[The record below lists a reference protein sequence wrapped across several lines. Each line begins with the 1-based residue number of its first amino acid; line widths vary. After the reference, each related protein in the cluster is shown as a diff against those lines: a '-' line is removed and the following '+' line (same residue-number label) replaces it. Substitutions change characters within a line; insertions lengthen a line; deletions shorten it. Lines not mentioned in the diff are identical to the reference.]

1 MTLAGR
7 EMPIPA
13 TFYGGTDNSAFQ
25 RHLVAGFYTK
35 VDQIAK
41 RNSCVYLRSHS
52 LTATFCI
59 LFTNFDSFFKNF
71 SLEYVLR
78 IHYSHKLLSLWIQK
92 WQFLEEALSF
102 AHLSTLSLIKC
113 SEGLS

>member
-41 RNSCVYLRSHS
+41 RNSEILLLLFVFYLLISTHFSRILAWRMYYEYITRANYFLCGSRNGSS
-52 LTATFCI
+52 LKKRFP
-59 LFTNFDSFFKNF
+59 
-71 SLEYVLR
+71 LR
-78 IHYSHKLLSLWIQK
+78 TCPLYP
-92 WQFLEEALSF
+92 
-102 AHLSTLSLIKC
+102 
-113 SEGLS
+113 

>member
-52 LTATFCI
+52 LIATFCI
-59 LFTNFDSFFKNF
+59 LFTNLTHF
-71 SLEYVLR
+71 SRILAWRMYYEYITRANYFLCGSRNGSSLKKRFPLR
-78 IHYSHKLLSLWIQK
+78 TCPLYP
-92 WQFLEEALSF
+92 
-102 AHLSTLSLIKC
+102 
-113 SEGLS
+113 